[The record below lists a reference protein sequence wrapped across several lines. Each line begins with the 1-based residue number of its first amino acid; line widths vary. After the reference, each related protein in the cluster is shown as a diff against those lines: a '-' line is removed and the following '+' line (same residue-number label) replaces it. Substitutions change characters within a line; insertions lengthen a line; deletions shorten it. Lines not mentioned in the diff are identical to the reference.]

1 MFFGAEQLRPDILIT
16 PPTTAP
22 IAIETEFAPAI
33 TVENDAQLRLGQ
45 IVAKTG
51 REIEQVAA
59 VRIPAYLKSAPQ
71 YNLHPKIDTAQFEWA
86 FFQLT
91 ENIPER
97 MPNSGWLKGDLN
109 DFARCIESAASSE
122 QLISKATIALETAV
136 SVCAERIKNETETT
150 NKIGTILYQEASEQ
164 TNRMGIA
171 IVANAF
177 NFHTAIA
184 GNHGIPTLA
193 ELRKNN
199 AVISIYDILDEWN
212 RIINDINYWPVFK
225 LASDILQCIPP
236 MWVQQIIQILT
247 KMTDQLINV
256 GVTSMHDISGRML
269 QKLIADRKFLATFYT
284 LPSSAAFL
292 AELAVPR
299 MNFTW
304 SDKHKYSELKIAD
317 FSCGT
322 GTLISAAYSSV
333 LSRYR
338 RGGGSD
344 RNIHAAMME
353 NSMIATDI
361 MPVATHLTTS
371 QLSSAHPTT
380 TFQKCKVY
388 TMPYGYT
395 EAHGTM
401 IGSLDLIVREGLQSL
416 FPETTIKSIQTVD
429 SGHPDKLGY
438 SNSNEQY
445 TNHEPSSA
453 NDIEILGSSLDL
465 VIMNPPFTRPTN
477 HETAKVP
484 IPSFAGFETPTEEQK
499 RMSKRLTNIRSQLS
513 RIPDACTET
522 SEHDPPNF
530 HVHGVRL
537 PAGNGNAGLASNF
550 IDLAHA
556 KVKPGGVIAFVLPFT
571 FVNGSA
577 WAGARQLIANYYENT
592 MIVSIAHY
600 GNKTRAFS
608 ADTGMAE
615 ILLIS
620 TRCQGKKKSTHNVSY
635 VNLFRRPDSV
645 LEAVEL
651 ARIARGISLTGES
664 LSRIEFG
671 DQNIGSHIRA
681 SLTNGGCAGLVNSE
695 IAETMVALKEGIIT
709 MRLLLNSVSIPVT
722 KLSNPS
728 LGVRGPVHR
737 DIGNRKNFDN
747 SRSIFRIV
755 DYSIGASY
763 PALWNHDAKNE
774 RCIEVTPDAQGI
786 PRPERQ
792 TRFDSL
798 SVGNS
803 KSDALD
809 ALSSEAM
816 PNPSTVYL
824 KEAKHVYL
832 NTATR
837 LHFNLDFQ
845 INSQSL
851 AACIT
856 PERSLGGTA
865 WPSYIINSEDKDLV
879 LLYERII
886 AVWAN
891 TTFGLMAF
899 WWLGTRQQQGRS
911 RLTITE
917 LPELSVLDPLC
928 LNHVELEKASEIFKL
943 FRSRRFL
950 PANEAYRDDTRKDL
964 DRAVIVDLLQLP
976 EAVIE
981 ALAKL
986 RYQWCC
992 EPSVHGGKNTRP
1004 DGA

>member
-1 MFFGAEQLRPDILIT
+1 MFFGAEQLRPDILIS

-22 IAIETEFAPAI
+22 IAIETEFAPAT

-51 REIEQVAA
+51 RKIEQVAA
-59 VRIPAYLKSAPQ
+59 VRIPANLKSVPQ
-71 YNLHPKIDTAQFEWA
+71 YNLHSKIDVTQFEWA

-91 ENIPER
+91 ENTPGR
-97 MPNSGWLKGDLN
+97 MPKSGWLKGDLN
-109 DFARCIESAASSE
+109 DFARCVESAASSE
-122 QLISKATIALETAV
+122 QLIAKATIALETAV

-150 NKIGTILYQEASEQ
+150 NKIGTILYQEAGEQ

-212 RIINDINYWPVFK
+212 RIINDVNYWPVFK
-225 LASDILQCIPP
+225 LASDILKCIPA
-236 MWVQQIIQILT
+236 MWLQQIIQILT

-292 AELAVPR
+292 AELAIPQ
-299 MNFTW
+299 MNFGW
-304 SDKHKYSELKIAD
+304 SDKQKYSELKIAD

-338 RGGGSD
+338 RSGGND
-344 RNIHAAMME
+344 KNIHTTMME

-395 EAHGTM
+395 ETHGTT
-401 IGSLDLIVREGLQSL
+401 IGSLDLIIQEGLQSL
-416 FPETTIKSIQTVD
+416 FPETTIKPIQTVD
-429 SGHPDKLGY
+429 SGQPNQLDFP
-438 SNSNEQY
+438 NSAAQH
-445 TNHEPSSA
+445 TNHEPDSA

-477 HETAKVP
+477 HETAEVP
-484 IPSFAGFETPTEEQK
+484 VPSFAGFETPAEEQK
-499 RMSKRLTNIRSQLS
+499 RMSKRLTNIRGQLS
-513 RIPDACTET
+513 RIPNAVAGT
-522 SEHDPPNF
+522 SEHDLPN
-530 HVHGVRL
+530 HHMDGTRL

-571 FVNGSA
+571 FVNGGA
-577 WAGARQLIANYYENT
+577 WAGARQLIADYYENT
-592 MIVSIAHY
+592 MIVSVAHY

-620 TRCQGKKKSTHNVSY
+620 TRRRDKKPTRSISY
-635 VNLFRRPDSV
+635 VNLFRRPANI

-651 ARIARGISLTGES
+651 ARIARGVSRANES
-664 LSRIEFG
+664 VSRFEFG
-671 DQNIGSHIRA
+671 DQHIGNHIRA
-681 SLTNGGCAGLVNSE
+681 SLSNGGCAGLVNSE
-695 IAETMVALKEGIIT
+695 IAEAMIALKRGLIT
-709 MRLLLNSVSIPVT
+709 MRTLLGSVSVPVT
-722 KLSNPS
+722 KLSNPN
-728 LGVRGPVHR
+728 LGIRGPVHR
-737 DIGNRKNFDN
+737 DIGNRRNIDN

-755 DYSIGASY
+755 DYSTGASY
-763 PALWNHDAKNE
+763 PALWNHDASNE
-774 RCIEVTPDAQGI
+774 RCIEVMPDAQGI

-798 SVGNS
+798 GVTSFQNGTLDTFDLGENA
-803 KSDALD
+803 KSSTIYLE
-809 ALSSEAM
+809 EAKQ
-816 PNPSTVYL
+816 VYL
-824 KEAKHVYL
+824 E
-832 NTATR
+832 TATR
-837 LHFNLDFQ
+837 LHFNLDFRL
-845 INSQSL
+845 NSQSL
-851 AACIT
+851 AACVT

-865 WPSYIINSEDKDLV
+865 WPSYIINSKDRNFI
-879 LLYERII
+879 LLYERVISL
-886 AVWAN
+886 WTN
-891 TTFGLMAF
+891 TTFGLMTF

-917 LPELSVLDPLC
+917 LPELTVLDPLS
-928 LNHVELEKASEIFKL
+928 LKQVELEKASEIFQL
-943 FRSRRFL
+943 FRGRQFL
-950 PANEAYRDDTRKDL
+950 PANEAYRCDTRKDL
-964 DRAVIVDLLQLP
+964 DRAVIVDLLRLP
-976 EAVIE
+976 EAVME
-981 ALAKL
+981 ALTKL

-992 EPSVHGGKNTRP
+992 EPSVHGGKSTRP
-1004 DGA
+1004 DEA

>member
-1 MFFGAEQLRPDILIT
+1 MFFGAEQLRPDILIS

-22 IAIETEFAPAI
+22 IAIETEFAPAT
-33 TVENDAQLRLGQ
+33 TVENDAQLRLGK

-51 REIEQVAA
+51 RKIEQVAA
-59 VRIPAYLKSAPQ
+59 VKIPANLKSVPQ
-71 YNLHPKIDTAQFEWA
+71 YNLQSKINTTQFEWA
-86 FFQLT
+86 FFLQVT
-91 ENIPER
+91 ENMHER
-97 MPNSGWLKGDLN
+97 LPNSGWLKGDLN
-109 DFARCIESAASSE
+109 DLARCIESAASSE
-122 QLISKATIALETAV
+122 QLIAKATTALETAV

-150 NKIGTILYQEASEQ
+150 NKIGAILYQEAGEQ

-199 AVISIYDILDEWN
+199 TVISIYDILDEWN

-225 LASDILQCIPP
+225 LASDILKCIPA
-236 MWVQQIIQILT
+236 MQVQQIIQILT
-247 KMTDQLINV
+247 KMTDRLINV

-269 QKLIADRKFLATFYT
+269 QKLISDRKFLATFYT

-292 AELAVPR
+292 AELAVPQ

-304 SDKHKYSELKIAD
+304 SDKSKYSELKIAD

-338 RGGGSD
+338 RSGEND
-344 RNIHAAMME
+344 RDIHAAMME

-388 TMPYGYT
+388 TMPYGNT
-395 EAHGTM
+395 EPHGIT
-401 IGSLDLIVREGLQSL
+401 IGSLDLIIREGLQSL
-416 FPETTIKSIQTVD
+416 FPETTIKPIQTID
-429 SGHPDKLGY
+429 TAHHDKLSY
-438 SNSNEQY
+438 SNSDKQH
-445 TNHEPSSA
+445 TNHELDSA
-453 NDIEILGSSLDL
+453 NDIEVLGSSLDL

-477 HETAKVP
+477 HETAEVP
-484 IPSFAGFETPTEEQK
+484 IPSFAGFETPADEQR
-499 RMSKRLTNIRSQLS
+499 RMSKRLTSIRRQL
-513 RIPDACTET
+513 RRTPDASVGT
-522 SEHDPPNF
+522 SEHDLPESN
-530 HVHGVRL
+530 VNGVRL
-537 PAGNGNAGLASNF
+537 PAGDGNAGLASYF

-556 KVKPGGVIAFVLPFT
+556 KVKPGGIIAFVLPFT
-571 FVNGSA
+571 FVSGGA
-577 WAGARQLIANYYENT
+577 WAAARQLILNYYENT
-592 MIVSIAHY
+592 MIVSIAHF
-600 GNKTRAFS
+600 GNKKRSFS

-620 TRCQGKKKSTHNVSY
+620 TKCQSESPAKFISY
-635 VNLFRRPDSV
+635 INLFRRPKNIV
-645 LEAVEL
+645 EAVEM
-651 ARIARGISLTGES
+651 ARIARAVSKNKVSLP
-664 LSRIEFG
+664 RIEFG
-671 DQNIGSHIRA
+671 DQNIGNHIRA
-681 SLTNGGCAGLVNSE
+681 PLASGGCAGLVNSE
-695 IAETMVALKEGIIT
+695 IAESMVALMNGTIT
-709 MRLLLNSVSIPVT
+709 MPLLLDSIPVPVT
-722 KLSNPS
+722 KLSNPD
-728 LGVRGPVHR
+728 LGIRGPVHR
-737 DIGNRKNFDN
+737 DIGNKKEFDN
-747 SRSIFRIV
+747 SRSIFRIAA
-755 DYSIGASY
+755 YSIGASY
-763 PALWNHDAKNE
+763 PALWNHSANSE
-774 RCIEVTPDAQGI
+774 RCIEVMPDAQGI

-792 TRFDSL
+792 SRFDSAG
-798 SVGNS
+798 VGDFQNH
-803 KSDALD
+803 ALD
-809 ALSSEAM
+809 TLGPETKPNSSTLYLEEARQ
-816 PNPSTVYL
+816 VYL
-824 KEAKHVYL
+824 D
-832 NTATR
+832 TATR

-845 INSQSL
+845 TNSQSL

-865 WPSYIINSEDKDLV
+865 WPSYIINSNDKNLV
-879 LLYERII
+879 LLYEKFI
-886 AVWAN
+886 AAWAN
-891 TTFGLMAF
+891 TTFGLMIF

-917 LPELSVLDPLC
+917 LPRLLILDPLC
-928 LNHVELEKASEIFKL
+928 LKQAELDRASEIFQL
-943 FRSRRFL
+943 FRKRQFL

-964 DRAVIVDLLQLP
+964 DRAVIVDLLRLP

-992 EPSVHGGKNTRP
+992 EPSVHGGKDTRP